1 MKSMQLIK
9 LVKSVNATKLN
20 PFSYEY
26 EHHCLRG
33 IKERSIIKDVVK
45 SKIYGKDLKM
55 TGRKN
60 HAVKYLNTWSW
71 VIISEAKYNELLFRY
86 NSEA

>member
-1 MKSMQLIK
+1 MKSLQLIK
-9 LVKSVNATKLN
+9 LVRAVDATELN

-33 IKERSIIKDVVK
+33 RKEHGVIKDTVK

-55 TGRKN
+55 TRKRN

-71 VIISEAKYNELLFRY
+71 VLISEAKYNELLFRY